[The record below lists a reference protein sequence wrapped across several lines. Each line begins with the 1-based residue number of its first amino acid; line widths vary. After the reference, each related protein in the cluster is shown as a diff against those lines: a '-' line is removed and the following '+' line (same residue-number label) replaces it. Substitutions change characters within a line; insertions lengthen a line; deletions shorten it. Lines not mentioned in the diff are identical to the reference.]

1 MNTRVQV
8 EHPVTELITGVDIVQ
23 EQLRVAAG
31 LPLQYTQKDIVIEG
45 HAFEC
50 RINAEDPYTFIPS
63 PGVIESCRS
72 ARRLRHPAWTAT
84 FI

>member
-23 EQLRVAAG
+23 EQLRIASG
-31 LPLQYTQKDIVIEG
+31 LPLQYKQEDIQVEG

-50 RINAEDPYTFIPS
+50 RINAEDPYNFIPS
-63 PGVIESCRS
+63 PG
-72 ARRLRHPAWTAT
+72 
-84 FI
+84 